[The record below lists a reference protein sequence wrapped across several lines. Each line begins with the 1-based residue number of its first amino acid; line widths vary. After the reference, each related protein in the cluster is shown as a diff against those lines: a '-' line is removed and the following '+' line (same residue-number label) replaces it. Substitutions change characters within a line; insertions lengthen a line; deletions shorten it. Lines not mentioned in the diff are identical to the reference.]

1 MQSCAPVWAQCGGK
15 NHNGPTCCTSGSTCV
30 YKSEWYSQCRPGGSA
45 PSPSPT
51 PTATPATPSSTP
63 SGGCASV
70 WQQCGGKNHNGPT
83 CCESGSTC
91 IATSEWYSQCKPGS
105 AALTDAP
112 TAAPT
117 DGPTAA
123 PTDAPTAAP
132 TDAPT
137 GQSQFG
143 VISNT
148 GFPYFSS
155 DANWNGYGSSNG
167 CGFMA
172 GGVSSSIDHTHTD
185 MRVGVAMHAAHGN
198 TMMANGYGA
207 KCGVCIKLTGA
218 PEQWTADLVEKYGNN
233 AKAGWSKVVKVVD
246 VLNPGYLT
254 DGSPSTVEHLDFMFD
269 VPAGTLAS
277 GKIPVSWEEVPC
289 AEHGL
294 EDWTYLFQTNDGC
307 AANWD
312 QCGGA
317 GFSGPTC
324 CQPGYTCQYETDSY
338 SQCVQA

>member
-1 MQSCAPVWAQCGGK
+1 M
-15 NHNGPTCCTSGSTCV
+15 
-30 YKSEWYSQCRPGGSA
+30 E
-45 PSPSPT
+45 
-51 PTATPATPSSTP
+51 
-63 SGGCASV
+63 
-70 WQQCGGKNHNGPT
+70 
-83 CCESGSTC
+83 
-91 IATSEWYSQCKPGS
+91 
-105 AALTDAP
+105 P
-112 TAAPT
+112 TAA
-117 DGPTAA
+117 PTAA

-269 VPAGTLAS
+269 VPGIASLPAAWLPEVGLSFDDPELDIFTEASDVPAGTLAS